1 MGEGLYL
8 GGIYIIKKCF
18 GMFGIVASCT
28 VTLYSKILLIN
39 NCVGNEQLKGTQ
51 SIVKLL
57 CIYVGFSLSIYKY
70 NYCSKLHC
78 HLFMPVTFD

>member
-18 GMFGIVASCT
+18 GIVAFCT

-51 SIVKLL
+51 SIVKIL
-57 CIYVGFSLSIYKY
+57 CIYIGFSLYIQVQ
-70 NYCSKLHC
+70 L
-78 HLFMPVTFD
+78 LF